1 MTTLARR
8 LLNDRRPVYRVLRI
22 GLLVGLGWW
31 LLGPHLV
38 QTLAEARVSPQL
50 MELQWSGT
58 DFSRRSVDLD
68 EIISGGPPKDGIP
81 AIDRPRFVTAAAA
94 AAWLDPRE
102 PVIAVVLGDQA
113 RAYPLQILMYHE
125 IVNDTFADTPLAVT
139 FCPLCNAAIVF
150 DRRLDDRLLDFGTTG
165 LLRKSDLVMYDRQTE
180 SWWQQFTGRAIVG
193 ELDGATLARHESQIV
208 AFAEFREGFPDG
220 QVLSR
225 ETGHDR
231 PYGRNPYRGYD
242 DIDNSPFLFDDP
254 TDPRLPAMERVLNI
268 SLGGIDRLYPFA
280 LFRDRPLIHDTV
292 AGTPV
297 IVMARHGT
305 LSALD
310 REAIAASR
318 PIHSASA
325 FDRRVAGQVL
335 EFTLRDGAIVD
346 RTSGSRWNLLGQ
358 ALAGPLAGSRLKPL
372 PGGVHFAFA
381 WLAFNPDSEIYRAPT
396 ATGD

>member
-1 MTTLARR
+1 MITLARR
-8 LLNDRRPVYRVLRI
+8 LLHDRRLAWRALRI
-22 GLLVGLGWW
+22 GLLAGLGWW

-50 MELQWSGT
+50 LELQWSGT

-81 AIDRPRFVTAAAA
+81 AIDRPRFVSPAAA

-102 PVIAVVLGDQA
+102 PVIAVTVGDQA
-113 RAYPLQILMYHE
+113 RAYPLQILIYHE
-125 IVNDTFADTPLAVT
+125 IVNDTLAGMPLAVT
-139 FCPLCNAAIVF
+139 FCPLCNAALVF
-150 DRRLDDRLLDFGTTG
+150 DRRLDGRLLDFGTTG

-193 ELDGATLARHESQIV
+193 ELDGAMLTQHPAQIV
-208 AFAEFREGFPDG
+208 AFAEFRTGHPDG

-242 DIDNSPFLFDDP
+242 AIDNRPFLFDDP
-254 TDPRLPAMERVLNI
+254 TDPRLPAMERVLAI
-268 SLGGIDRLYPFA
+268 SLGGVDRLYPFA

-305 LSALD
+305 LSVLD
-310 REAIAASR
+310 REAIAVSR
-318 PIHSASA
+318 PIHSANA
-325 FDRRVAGQVL
+325 FDRRVAGRVL
-335 EFTLRDGAIVD
+335 EFTLRDGEIVD
-346 RTSGSRWNLLGQ
+346 TASGSRWNLLGQ
-358 ALAGPLAGSRLKPL
+358 ALAGPLAGSRLTPL

-381 WLAFNPDSEIYRAPT
+381 WLAFNPDSEIYRAP
-396 ATGD
+396 AAAAD

>member
-8 LLNDRRPVYRVLRI
+8 LLHDRRLAYRALRI

-50 MELQWSGT
+50 LELQWPGT

-81 AIDRPRFVTAAAA
+81 AIDRPRFVSPAAA

-102 PVIAVVLGDQA
+102 PVIAVTVGDQT
-113 RAYPLQILMYHE
+113 RAYPLQILIYHE
-125 IVNDTFADTPLAVT
+125 IVNDTLADTPLAVT
-139 FCPLCNAAIVF
+139 FCPLCNAALVF
-150 DRRLDDRLLDFGTTG
+150 DRRLDGRLLDFGTTG

-193 ELDGATLARHESQIV
+193 ELDGATLTQHPAQIV
-208 AFAEFREGFPDG
+208 AFAEFRTGHPDG

-242 DIDNSPFLFDDP
+242 AIDNRPFLFDDP
-254 TDPRLPAMERVLNI
+254 TDPRLPAMERVLAI
-268 SLGGIDRLYPFA
+268 SLGGVDRLYPFA
-280 LFRDRPLIHDTV
+280 LFRDRPLIHDSV

-297 IVMARHGT
+297 IVMARH
-305 LSALD
+305 
-310 REAIAASR
+310 EAIAVSR
-318 PIHSASA
+318 PIHSANA
-325 FDRRVAGQVL
+325 FDRRVAGRVL
-335 EFTLRDGAIVD
+335 EFALRDGEIVD
-346 RTSGSRWNLLGQ
+346 TASGSRWNLLGQ
-358 ALAGPLAGSRLKPL
+358 ALAGPLAGSRLTPL

-381 WLAFNPDSEIYRAPT
+381 WLAFNPDSEIYRVPA
-396 ATGD
+396 AAGD

>member
-8 LLNDRRPVYRVLRI
+8 LLHDRRLAYRALRI

-50 MELQWSGT
+50 LELQWPGT

-81 AIDRPRFVTAAAA
+81 AIDRPRFVSPAAA

-102 PVIAVVLGDQA
+102 PVIAVTVGDLA
-113 RAYPLQILMYHE
+113 RAYPLQILIYHE
-125 IVNDTFADTPLAVT
+125 IVNDTLADTPLAVT
-139 FCPLCNAAIVF
+139 FCPLCNAALVF
-150 DRRLDDRLLDFGTTG
+150 DRRLDGRLLDFGTTG

-193 ELDGATLARHESQIV
+193 ELDGATLTQHPAQIV
-208 AFAEFREGFPDG
+208 AFAEFRTGHPDG

-242 DIDNSPFLFDDP
+242 AIDNRPFLFDDP
-254 TDPRLPAMERVLNI
+254 TDPRLPAMERVLAI
-268 SLGGIDRLYPFA
+268 SLGGVDRLYPFA
-280 LFRDRPLIHDTV
+280 LFRDRPLIHDSV

-318 PIHSASA
+318 PIHSANA
-325 FDRRVAGQVL
+325 FDRRVAGRVL
-335 EFTLRDGAIVD
+335 EFALRDGEIVD
-346 RTSGSRWNLLGQ
+346 TASGSRWNLLGQ
-358 ALAGPLAGSRLKPL
+358 ALAGPLAGSRLTPL

-381 WLAFNPDSEIYRAPT
+381 WLAFNPDSEIYRVPA
-396 ATGD
+396 AAGD

>member
-8 LLNDRRPVYRVLRI
+8 LLHDRRLAYRALRI

-50 MELQWSGT
+50 LELQWPGT

-81 AIDRPRFVTAAAA
+81 AIDRPRFVSPAAA

-102 PVIAVVLGDQA
+102 PVIAVTVGDQT
-113 RAYPLQILMYHE
+113 RAYPLQILIYHE
-125 IVNDTFADTPLAVT
+125 IVNDTLADTPLAVT
-139 FCPLCNAAIVF
+139 FCPLCNAALVF
-150 DRRLDDRLLDFGTTG
+150 DRRLDGRLLDFGTTG

-193 ELDGATLARHESQIV
+193 ELDGATLTQHPAQIV
-208 AFAEFREGFPDG
+208 AFAEFRTGHPDG

-242 DIDNSPFLFDDP
+242 AIDNRPFLFDDP
-254 TDPRLPAMERVLNI
+254 TDPRLPAMERVLAI
-268 SLGGIDRLYPFA
+268 SLGGVDRLYPFA
-280 LFRDRPLIHDTV
+280 LFRDRPLIHDSV

-318 PIHSASA
+318 PIHSANA
-325 FDRRVAGQVL
+325 FDRRVAGRVL
-335 EFTLRDGAIVD
+335 EFALRDGEIVD
-346 RTSGSRWNLLGQ
+346 TASGSRWNLLGQ
-358 ALAGPLAGSRLKPL
+358 ALAGPLAGSRLTPL

-381 WLAFNPDSEIYRAPT
+381 WLAFNPDSEIYRVPA
-396 ATGD
+396 AAGD

>member
-8 LLNDRRPVYRVLRI
+8 LLHDRRLAYRTLRI

-38 QTLAEARVSPQL
+38 QTLAEARVAPQL
-50 MELQWSGT
+50 MELQWPGT

-81 AIDRPRFVTAAAA
+81 AIDRPRFVSPAAA

-102 PVIAVVLGDQA
+102 PVIAVTVGDQA
-113 RAYPLQILMYHE
+113 RAYPLQILIYHE
-125 IVNDTFADTPLAVT
+125 IVNDTLADTPLAVT
-139 FCPLCNAAIVF
+139 FCPLCNAALVF
-150 DRRLDDRLLDFGTTG
+150 DRRLDGRLLDFGTTG

-193 ELDGATLARHESQIV
+193 ELDGATLTQHPAQIV
-208 AFAEFREGFPDG
+208 AFAEFRNGHPDG

-242 DIDNSPFLFDDP
+242 AIDNRPFLFDDP
-254 TDPRLPAMERVLNI
+254 TDPRLPAMERVLAI
-268 SLGGIDRLYPFA
+268 SLGGVDRLYPFA
-280 LFRDRPLIHDTV
+280 LFRDRPLIHDSV

-318 PIHSASA
+318 PIHSANA
-325 FDRRVAGQVL
+325 FDRHVAGRVL
-335 EFTLRDGAIVD
+335 EFALRDGEIVD
-346 RTSGSRWNLLGQ
+346 TASGSRWNLLGQ
-358 ALAGPLAGSRLKPL
+358 ALAGPLAGSRLTPL

-381 WLAFNPDSEIYRAPT
+381 WLAFNPDSEIYRAPAA
-396 ATGD
+396 ATD

>member
-1 MTTLARR
+1 MTTLAHRLLHDRR
-8 LLNDRRPVYRVLRI
+8 LAWRALRI

-50 MELQWSGT
+50 LELQWSGT

-81 AIDRPRFVTAAAA
+81 AIDRPRFVSPAAA

-102 PVIAVVLGDQA
+102 PVIAVTVGDLA
-113 RAYPLQILMYHE
+113 RAYPLQILIYHE
-125 IVNDTFADTPLAVT
+125 IVNDTLADTPLAVT
-139 FCPLCNAAIVF
+139 FCPLCNAALVF
-150 DRRLDDRLLDFGTTG
+150 DRRLDGRLLDFGTTG

-193 ELDGATLARHESQIV
+193 ELDGATLTQHPAQIV
-208 AFAEFREGFPDG
+208 AFAEFRTGHPDG

-242 DIDNSPFLFDDP
+242 AIDNRPFLFDDP
-254 TDPRLPAMERVLNI
+254 TDPRLPAMERVLAV
-268 SLGGIDRLYPFA
+268 SLGDVDRLYPFA

-318 PIHSASA
+318 PIHSANA
-325 FDRRVAGQVL
+325 FDRRVGRRVL
-335 EFTLRDGAIVD
+335 EFTLRDGEIVD
-346 RTSGSRWNLLGQ
+346 RASGSRWNLLGQ
-358 ALAGPLAGSRLKPL
+358 ARAGPLAGSRLTPL

-381 WLAFNPDSEIYRAPT
+381 WLAFNPDSEIYRAP
-396 ATGD
+396 AAAAD

>member
-1 MTTLARR
+1 MITLARR
-8 LLNDRRPVYRVLRI
+8 LLHDRRLAWRTLRI
-22 GLLVGLGWW
+22 GLLAGLGWW

-38 QTLAEARVSPQL
+38 PTLAAARGAPQL
-50 MELQWSGT
+50 LELQWPAT

-81 AIDRPRFVTAAAA
+81 ALDRPRFVAPAAAS
-94 AAWLDPRE
+94 WLDPRE
-102 PVIAVVLGDQA
+102 PVIAVVVGDRA
-113 RAYPLQILMYHE
+113 RAYPLQILIYHE
-125 IVNDTFADTPLAVT
+125 IVNDTLAGMPLAVT
-139 FCPLCNAAIVF
+139 FCPLCNAALVF
-150 DRRLDDRLLDFGTTG
+150 DRRLDGRLLDFGTTG

-180 SWWQQFTGRAIVG
+180 SWWQQFTGRAIIG
-193 ELDGATLARHESQIV
+193 ELDGATLAQHPAQIV
-208 AFAEFREGFPDG
+208 SFAEFRSGYPDG

-242 DIDNSPFLFDDP
+242 AIDNQPFLFDDP
-254 TDPRLPAMERVLNI
+254 TDPRLPAMERVLAV
-268 SLGGIDRLYPFA
+268 SLGDVDRLYPFA

-318 PIHSASA
+318 SIHSANA
-325 FDRRVAGQVL
+325 FDRRVGGRVL
-335 EFTLRDGAIVD
+335 EFTLRDGEIVD
-346 RTSGSRWNLLGQ
+346 RASGSRWNLLGQ
-358 ALAGPLAGSRLKPL
+358 ARAGPLAGSRLTPL

-381 WLAFNPDSEIYRAPT
+381 WLAFNPDSEIYRAP
-396 ATGD
+396 AAAAD